1 MKKFNELLTE
11 IITDPI
17 NGPFDGEDYYLDENG
32 IIQVPVDDIKLAA
45 IIMRKV
51 NNSGVFDKKLVRIG
65 QGGDNVW
72 LGFDTLLEAEPVY
85 TQRIGPN
92 KDVLAEVKKDTAGK
106 FCLYLNGQRSTRLF
120 RKLVTVKTFLKAL
133 DNELKNT
140 AKLPEVELDNE

>member
-1 MKKFNELLTE
+1 MTNFSEQLTS
-11 IITDPI
+11 IITNPI
-17 NGPFDGEDYYLDENG
+17 EGPFEGEDYYIDTDG
-32 IIQVPVDDIKLAA
+32 VVQVPVDNIKLAA

-51 NNSGVFDKKLVRIG
+51 NNSGMFDKKLVRIG

-72 LGFDTLLEAEPVY
+72 LGFDTLLEADPVY
-85 TQRIGPN
+85 TQRIGLN

-133 DNELKNT
+133 DSELKNT
-140 AKLPEVELDNE
+140 AKIPEVEFDDE